1 MEAHLGAV
9 ELILRP
15 RRLIL
20 ETIYSSWSR
29 EVHHK
34 FWKLVLELLGTVR
47 EPWRLLLELRISS

>member
-9 ELILRP
+9 ELIPRP

-29 EVHHK
+29 EVHHE
-34 FWKLVLELLGTVR
+34 FWRLVLELWRTVR
-47 EPWRLLLELRISS
+47 EPWRLLRELRISS